1 MGEHNNGPYE
11 QQLLAV
17 FESCLMKGQTE
28 LKEED
33 LSSLCNKLQLHN
45 RGDELKE
52 CIKKCTPGKRSISF
66 QEFRGG
72 LLLLLGKTQELLTQG
87 DTDCTIQ
94 LQQEVNINN
103 DNDKISDFPN
113 SEIQESHMNDS
124 NTKTGL
130 ILDKNRLKD
139 LWQKMNVCF
148 KENADTAE
156 KYYMSNHR
164 ETSALPKQIAQRIFE
179 KLDQNSDGLISL
191 DEFLDIFKNQTIL
204 QEELILPCKDISSK
218 CLTNSNEEK
227 SDYDTLQHRDSG
239 FIQHN
244 IVTDMWKMAGISD
257 AASLLS
263 DLGYNSSSI
272 NLSDLV
278 TTLCDELKSLNDSI
292 INTDIQPHISLLK
305 GVFLLYKEE
314 LRNLNILIENITG
327 ERDKLRVDVI
337 EANERAN
344 SLAQEIDEHHFR
356 QEEIKQNLLK
366 QIEYKHSEIIKD
378 LSNQLSLERESNATT
393 LKVKEQQLQ
402 TQQQENYQNKNKLL
416 TALQDNQILETE
428 NENLRNQIDKLK
440 ESNNELLMQIKMLAA
455 EHDEVDDIDAKKEEQ
470 VLHLIDRMKQ
480 LQSEIVSLRDQNDE
494 LTIKLEISRSRDSET
509 NLRAIKNEAV
519 DATVTSETNT
529 NVETTSQKE
538 EILSCSNGINEKVEL
553 LKTEI
558 DTIDNKE
565 QIIKDLK
572 NMLIKCGDCSC
583 ENCDYKD
590 AISSVICG
598 QSKFNSFSLTEEID
612 FSKSLASE
620 LETECEE
627 RTSESLRDFVVSKCN
642 KTTSAKRVMHNS
654 NDTMICSTDT
664 NCNHA
669 DIKSLQNKITSLRD
683 YPPRK
688 DEYSITDHMKNLKEK
703 DITSNH
709 SVPCN
714 ESDKKNNTTLSN
726 SDNSLTNL
734 VSQEQENWW
743 QTEKKQLTERCLEL
757 EGSLDLLKAEYE
769 ECEDYWAAKLEE
781 ERQLFE
787 QEQKIS
793 DEKFSELIAKMA
805 EYEEMISPVDKVK
818 NGGRLSPIEEKFNL
832 EQQYLD
838 LEEEF
843 EQWKVQTEKDILE
856 KDKEIKSLFE
866 KLKYLERPEKIDI
879 SIQVSDESIFQR
891 SCTFCN
897 HIPMDSFNVESY
909 MQLQPRSPQYDGNT
923 SKITEN
929 FKGDHIFEN
938 SMPSNHFMS
947 QVIEEESCVENC
959 HLNQLPC
966 INKAD
971 TNNVYKCEKSES
983 GEKKTNNISECTTFT
998 EKEDKKSKF
1007 KHSMSRKENNLLIQE
1022 LIKSQTLNSLHCQGL
1037 QDIAQQQVCNIDI
1050 NILENLNMKL
1060 QIQERKKRQLEEY
1073 FIQRQHH
1080 IEQVLHQ
1087 TLSQHQIEVS
1097 ELRCLLYNTQEKL
1110 QIQIQ
1115 ANTEQAKRLAGADM
1129 LAKDLFIENAYL
1141 IANLKRLKQ
1150 HCLLSG
1156 VNYESTSIGSGG
1168 SGSGRGGG
1176 GGGSGGGDGGGGVC
1190 GGGNGEEEVGDAA
1203 SASIHVFSVVARY
1216 DPDVRSIDA
1225 SKSTKG
1231 ASKLRRDLI
1240 NAEIANLRD
1249 LLPLPPSTRQ
1259 RLSQLQLMALVCVF
1273 LRKANYFQQALK
1285 NCPSES
1291 SNMPT
1296 PNIGFSKCIQF
1307 FQAMSGFIM
1316 MMTQQGKLL
1325 YISENAAEYLGH
1337 SMEDLLIH
1345 GDSVYDVIDKQDHIV
1360 VQNQLARNSPA
1371 PNDRRLF
1378 LCRINVSRN
1387 SRRQLRFGD
1396 QKVVLVEGHFLPF
1409 VPVCNRNEFVFLAS
1423 CTPVVLPE
1431 TRESI
1436 VQGATNIFT
1445 TIHSMD
1451 MKYLHIDK
1459 TAESHM
1465 EYNRSELVGVSWYN
1479 LLHWDSIRTAY
1490 CKHQTVIQSDQ
1501 ERSSTALL
1509 RLQSRS
1515 GRWFWVHC
1523 VLQVK
1528 ETSEECQHPIIVCTN
1543 QVLSDREA
1551 EVMRSSSWLYQYS
1564 SQAKFTYGICSTGQ
1578 TRGVQYTVGTQSS
1591 GSQQQQEYVRS
1602 SSLGHSSDAEQSP
1615 SICNLDQESHR
1626 STKTEPV
1633 DYPSRLPWDDVEP
1646 VDMSIGSAQE
1656 HDNRNLQFHSQHGN
1670 HHHGLGQFSGRYHK
1684 SHQKSS
1690 LHLAGYRAK
1699 FVQYHGQFSSGTDTP
1714 KYYITDLDKEYGCT
1728 DQRSTVHKRLP
1739 TKVLPASIT
1748 VGSTAEPVE
1757 SSTEHWSSSPAWS
1770 DALQRVP
1777 DVVHQ
1782 ELSPY
1787 ITTPTTPADTP
1798 DSDLHSEAPIF
1809 NFDWAG
1815 EQHVPNLKI
1824 TFRSSNHEPKDVQD
1838 VQPITLQLPRRKG
1851 HSGDESKD
1859 FAK

>member
-33 LSSLCNKLQLHN
+33 LSSLCDKLQLDN

-52 CIKKCTPGKRSISF
+52 CIKKCIPGKRSISF

-87 DTDCTIQ
+87 DTECTIQ

-103 DNDKISDFPN
+103 DNDKISDFSN
-113 SEIQESHMNDS
+113 SEIQKSHMNDS

-139 LWQKMNVCF
+139 LWQKMNVYF

-204 QEELILPCKDISSK
+204 QEELILPCKGISPK

-327 ERDKLRVDVI
+327 ERDKLRVDII
-337 EANERAN
+337 EANERVN

-366 QIEYKHSEIIKD
+366 QIEHKHSEIIKD

-428 NENLRNQIDKLK
+428 NESLRNQIDKLK
-440 ESNNELLMQIKMLAA
+440 ETNNELLMQIKMLAA
-455 EHDEVDDIDAKKEEQ
+455 EHDEVEDIDAKKEEQ

-494 LTIKLEISRSRDSET
+494 LTIKLEISRSRESET
-509 NLRAIKNEAV
+509 NLRAIKSEV
-519 DATVTSETNT
+519 DVAVTSETNT
-529 NVETTSQKE
+529 NVETTLQKE

-553 LKTEI
+553 HNAEI
-558 DTIDNKE
+558 DIIDNKE
-565 QIIKDLK
+565 QIIKDL
-572 NMLIKCGDCSC
+572 NNLLIKCGDCSC

-590 AISSVICG
+590 AISSIICG
-598 QSKFNSFSLTEEID
+598 QSKFNTFSLTEEID

-627 RTSESLRDFVVSKCN
+627 RTSESLRDFVVPKCN
-642 KTTSAKRVMHNS
+642 KTTSTKRVMHNS
-654 NDTMICSTDT
+654 NDTMIYSMDT
-664 NCNHA
+664 NFNNT
-669 DIKSLQNKITSLRD
+669 DIKLLQNKITSLRD

-688 DEYSITDHMKNLKEK
+688 EEYSTTDHAKNLKEK
-703 DITSNH
+703 DITSNY

-714 ESDKKNNTTLSN
+714 ESDKKNNTILSN
-726 SDNSLTNL
+726 SDNSLTNI
-734 VSQEQENWW
+734 VCQEQENCW

-818 NGGRLSPIEEKFNL
+818 NDGRLSPIEETFNL
-832 EQQYLD
+832 EKQYSD
-838 LEEEF
+838 LEGEF
-843 EQWKVQTEKDILE
+843 EQWKMQTEKDILE
-856 KDKEIKSLFE
+856 KDKEIKNLIE
-866 KLKYLERPEKIDI
+866 KLKDLERPEKIDI
-879 SIQVSDESIFQR
+879 STQFSDESVFQR

-909 MQLQPRSPQYDGNT
+909 MQLQSRSPQYDGNT
-923 SKITEN
+923 SNVAEN

-938 SMPSNHFMS
+938 SVPSNHFMS

-959 HLNQLPC
+959 HLNQLQC
-966 INKAD
+966 IKPD

-983 GEKKTNNISECTTFT
+983 GEKKSNNIPERTFI

-1022 LIKSQTLNSLHCQGL
+1022 LIKSQTLNSLHCQCL
-1037 QDIAQQQVCNIDI
+1037 QDTAQQQVCNIDI

-1073 FIQRQHH
+1073 FRQRQHH

-1156 VNYESTSIGSGG
+1156 VNYESTSI
-1168 SGSGRGGG
+1168 
-1176 GGGSGGGDGGGGVC
+1176 
-1190 GGGNGEEEVGDAA
+1190 
-1203 SASIHVFSVVARY
+1203 
-1216 DPDVRSIDA
+1216 
-1225 SKSTKG
+1225 
-1231 ASKLRRDLI
+1231 
-1240 NAEIANLRD
+1240 
-1249 LLPLPPSTRQ
+1249 
-1259 RLSQLQLMALVCVF
+1259 
-1273 LRKANYFQQALK
+1273 
-1285 NCPSES
+1285 
-1291 SNMPT
+1291 
-1296 PNIGFSKCIQF
+1296 
-1307 FQAMSGFIM
+1307 
-1316 MMTQQGKLL
+1316 
-1325 YISENAAEYLGH
+1325 
-1337 SMEDLLIH
+1337 
-1345 GDSVYDVIDKQDHIV
+1345 
-1360 VQNQLARNSPA
+1360 
-1371 PNDRRLF
+1371 
-1378 LCRINVSRN
+1378 
-1387 SRRQLRFGD
+1387 
-1396 QKVVLVEGHFLPF
+1396 
-1409 VPVCNRNEFVFLAS
+1409 
-1423 CTPVVLPE
+1423 
-1431 TRESI
+1431 
-1436 VQGATNIFT
+1436 
-1445 TIHSMD
+1445 
-1451 MKYLHIDK
+1451 
-1459 TAESHM
+1459 
-1465 EYNRSELVGVSWYN
+1465 
-1479 LLHWDSIRTAY
+1479 
-1490 CKHQTVIQSDQ
+1490 
-1501 ERSSTALL
+1501 
-1509 RLQSRS
+1509 
-1515 GRWFWVHC
+1515 
-1523 VLQVK
+1523 
-1528 ETSEECQHPIIVCTN
+1528 
-1543 QVLSDREA
+1543 
-1551 EVMRSSSWLYQYS
+1551 
-1564 SQAKFTYGICSTGQ
+1564 
-1578 TRGVQYTVGTQSS
+1578 
-1591 GSQQQQEYVRS
+1591 
-1602 SSLGHSSDAEQSP
+1602 
-1615 SICNLDQESHR
+1615 
-1626 STKTEPV
+1626 
-1633 DYPSRLPWDDVEP
+1633 
-1646 VDMSIGSAQE
+1646 
-1656 HDNRNLQFHSQHGN
+1656 
-1670 HHHGLGQFSGRYHK
+1670 
-1684 SHQKSS
+1684 
-1690 LHLAGYRAK
+1690 
-1699 FVQYHGQFSSGTDTP
+1699 
-1714 KYYITDLDKEYGCT
+1714 
-1728 DQRSTVHKRLP
+1728 
-1739 TKVLPASIT
+1739 
-1748 VGSTAEPVE
+1748 
-1757 SSTEHWSSSPAWS
+1757 
-1770 DALQRVP
+1770 
-1777 DVVHQ
+1777 
-1782 ELSPY
+1782 
-1787 ITTPTTPADTP
+1787 
-1798 DSDLHSEAPIF
+1798 
-1809 NFDWAG
+1809 
-1815 EQHVPNLKI
+1815 
-1824 TFRSSNHEPKDVQD
+1824 
-1838 VQPITLQLPRRKG
+1838 
-1851 HSGDESKD
+1851 
-1859 FAK
+1859 